1 MKRTAVYPGTFDPMT
16 NGHVDLIRRGCH
28 IFDRVLVAVLID
40 TEKAPLFTVEERL
53 HMIRAIFRREPK
65 VVVKSFSGLL
75 VEFMRK
81 ENARIV
87 VRGLRVVSDFE
98 HEFQMALMNRRLGP
112 EVETLFLTPKEELS
126 YTSSRLVKQVHQLG
140 GDVSGLV
147 PAVVHRALDQEAA
160 EATRLGAL
168 TRSDP
173 RELPEC
179 LRDRVGHGARPARR
193 VEKQVLRLS
202 FGGERAVRR
211 GRPRTGTCSPGS
223 SARSSGP
230 GLSRCRRS
238 ARRGGSARAPR

>member
-147 PAVVHRALDQEAA
+147 PAVVLRAL
-160 EATRLGAL
+160 
-168 TRSDP
+168 
-173 RELPEC
+173 
-179 LRDRVGHGARPARR
+179 ARKIPN
-193 VEKQVLRLS
+193 
-202 FGGERAVRR
+202 GG
-211 GRPRTGTCSPGS
+211 
-223 SARSSGP
+223 
-230 GLSRCRRS
+230 
-238 ARRGGSARAPR
+238 

>member
-1 MKRTAVYPGTFDPMT
+1 VKRTAVYPGTFDPMT

-40 TEKAPLFTVEERL
+40 TEKEPLFTVEERL

-65 VVVKSFSGLL
+65 VVVKSFRGLL

-87 VRGLRVVSDFE
+87 VRGLRAVSDFE

-140 GDVSGLV
+140 GNVSGLV
-147 PAVVHRALDQEAA
+147 PAIVHRALI
-160 EATRLGAL
+160 RKM
-168 TRSDP
+168 P
-173 RELPEC
+173 
-179 LRDRVGHGARPARR
+179 HG
-193 VEKQVLRLS
+193 
-202 FGGERAVRR
+202 G
-211 GRPRTGTCSPGS
+211 
-223 SARSSGP
+223 
-230 GLSRCRRS
+230 
-238 ARRGGSARAPR
+238 

>member
-16 NGHVDLIRRGCH
+16 NGHVDLIRRGCN

-53 HMIRAIFRREPK
+53 QMIRGIFRRESK

-81 ENARIV
+81 EKARIV

-147 PAVVHRALDQEAA
+147 PAVVHRAL
-160 EATRLGAL
+160 
-168 TRSDP
+168 
-173 RELPEC
+173 
-179 LRDRVGHGARPARR
+179 ARKMP
-193 VEKQVLRLS
+193 K
-202 FGGERAVRR
+202 
-211 GRPRTGTCSPGS
+211 
-223 SARSSGP
+223 SG
-230 GLSRCRRS
+230 
-238 ARRGGSARAPR
+238 

>member
-81 ENARIV
+81 EKARIV

-147 PAVVHRALDQEAA
+147 PAVVHRALI
-160 EATRLGAL
+160 RKLPNGA
-168 TRSDP
+168 
-173 RELPEC
+173 
-179 LRDRVGHGARPARR
+179 
-193 VEKQVLRLS
+193 
-202 FGGERAVRR
+202 
-211 GRPRTGTCSPGS
+211 
-223 SARSSGP
+223 
-230 GLSRCRRS
+230 
-238 ARRGGSARAPR
+238 

>member
-1 MKRTAVYPGTFDPMT
+1 VKRTAVYPGTFDPMT
-16 NGHVDLIRRGCH
+16 NGHVDLIRRGCN

-40 TEKAPLFTVEERL
+40 TEKAPLFSVEERL
-53 HMIRAIFRREPK
+53 HMIRGIFRREPK

-75 VEFMRK
+75 VQFMRK

-147 PAVVHRALDQEAA
+147 PALVHRALC
-160 EATRLGAL
+160 RKI
-168 TRSDP
+168 P
-173 RELPEC
+173 N
-179 LRDRVGHGARPARR
+179 
-193 VEKQVLRLS
+193 
-202 FGGERAVRR
+202 GG
-211 GRPRTGTCSPGS
+211 
-223 SARSSGP
+223 
-230 GLSRCRRS
+230 
-238 ARRGGSARAPR
+238 